1 MTNANGSSQ
10 QVEVMLPSRLLFLGV
25 PDAILM
31 ELAGDLPYE
40 QKDIDELSTAVIEA
54 CTNAMEHGNGME
66 QERRVELHF
75 RFAPDEIRVTV
86 LDQGAGFDFRNWQPP
101 DGLMRERGR
110 GITIMREFTDEL
122 TFDHA
127 PDGRF
132 RVQLVK
138 RQPRQE

>member
-1 MTNANGSSQ
+1 MSSANVTSQ
-10 QVEVMLPSRLLFLGV
+10 RVELKLPSRLLFLGV

-31 ELAGDLPYE
+31 ELAGDLPFE

-66 QERRVELHF
+66 QERHVELHF
-75 RFAPDEIRVTV
+75 HFGPDEIRVTV
-86 LDQGAGFDFRNWQPP
+86 LDQGPGFDFRNWQPP

-110 GITIMREFTDEL
+110 GITIMRGFTDEL
-122 TFDHA
+122 TYDHA

-138 RQPRQE
+138 RRSRQD

>member
-1 MTNANGSSQ
+1 MARANGTSQ
-10 QVEVMLPSRLLFLGV
+10 QVEVKLPSQLLYLGV

-31 ELAGDLPYE
+31 ELAGDLPLE

-66 QERRVELHF
+66 QLRHVEVHF
-75 RFAPDEIRVTV
+75 LFSPDEIRVTV
-86 LDQGAGFDFRNWQPP
+86 LDQGPGFDFHNWRPP

-122 TFDHA
+122 QFDHA

-138 RQPRQE
+138 RHPRQG